1 MSRIPNTVGNQNGP
15 DPELTVPKATAVWS
29 SPSLCGAEVQVSRHL
44 VGQLLVEQAVQSGE
58 LLVVGGGRV
67 EEGQRDE
74 DVPQGAV
81 GQLGQYSAQAH
92 QQHL

>member
-1 MSRIPNTVGNQNGP
+1 
-15 DPELTVPKATAVWS
+15 
-29 SPSLCGAEVQVSRHL
+29 
-44 VGQLLVEQAVQSGE
+44 
-58 LLVVGGGRV
+58 V